1 MAPIVAQQAF
11 VASTALQREQGSEA
25 AVSVIQPPVEGAEKT
40 AREQQA
46 SREGRLFEGR
56 KTLKGKPQE
65 RLNLKDGSEVLGGVN
80 R

>member
-1 MAPIVAQQAF
+1 
-11 VASTALQREQGSEA
+11 VASTALQREQGSGA
-25 AVSVIQPPVEGAEKT
+25 AASVIQPSVEGAGKT
-40 AREQQA
+40 AREQKA
-46 SREGRLFEGR
+46 SREERLFEGR